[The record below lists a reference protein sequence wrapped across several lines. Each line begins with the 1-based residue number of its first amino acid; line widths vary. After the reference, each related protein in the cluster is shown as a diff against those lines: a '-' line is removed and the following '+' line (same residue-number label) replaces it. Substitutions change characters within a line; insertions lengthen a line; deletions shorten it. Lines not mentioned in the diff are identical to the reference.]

1 MVTEVSSSQSGSF
14 RRRASD
20 AAISAPED
28 APPATVEK
36 VLDVSWVTG
45 KALLAMK
52 TEVEV
57 QDGSPVNV
65 LGIKVVRGKR
75 DVGNAAVVRPE
86 VEVRGWD
93 ALFDKIITCDAAGLA
108 ESLLDDVLA
117 FTMARVLQD
126 FDDLLEVFPL
136 HLV

>member
-93 ALFDKIITCDAAGLA
+93 ALFDKIIT
-108 ESLLDDVLA
+108 
-117 FTMARVLQD
+117 
-126 FDDLLEVFPL
+126 
-136 HLV
+136 